1 MGKDKDKDED
11 REDLP
16 QPERPATDAEKAA
29 AKQEAAEA
37 IKNKKFFSRL
47 FIQPDRELLKGDKI
61 GHDKNRNPWEL
72 VAYSMRCMK
81 KYHQENEK
89 KTLDRY
95 AQVAD
100 KIAQKERHHQPLC
113 RLHIRKMRFYV
124 SRRAEK
130 LNEDIKDINNLLT
143 MVDQSR
149 QQLKSSKTLPE
160 IKQTGERYRKMTIAF
175 NEKGQELQSCYDELP
190 TIYCFHQQEI
200 VSASLFLISFD
211 LLFLEK
217 IRNIL
222 FFKELAALHR
232 HKYNTIYEARLRLGY
247 KQ

>member
-1 MGKDKDKDED
+1 MGKDKDED
-11 REDLP
+11 GEDLP

-29 AKQEAAEA
+29 ARQEAAEA

-47 FIQPDRELLKGDKI
+47 FIQEAINKVIRYHQNVYDIVDKIEVLAQPDRELLEGGKI
-61 GHDKNRNPWEL
+61 EHDKNRNPWEL

-81 KYHQENEK
+81 KYHQENEE

-149 QQLKSSKTLPE
+149 QQV
-160 IKQTGERYRKMTIAF
+160 
-175 NEKGQELQSCYDELP
+175 DEN
-190 TIYCFHQQEI
+190 I
-200 VSASLFLISFD
+200 V
-211 LLFLEK
+211 
-217 IRNIL
+217 
-222 FFKELAALHR
+222 
-232 HKYNTIYEARLRLGY
+232 LGPMLNH
-247 KQ
+247 